1 MKLKSLSVPEG
12 VSSQVTHPHTT
23 VQALHKELQQKK
35 VIYEARVAELSAEI
49 QHLKKPGHKQLAE
62 VTNQPVLETTTGAGR
77 DRVKGQ
83 EELLRLKREYQ
94 QMRRERDGLARQVD
108 QLQGQLS
115 ERNVTGNNLLELG
128 NELEKVAEE
137 KSAVEQQVCASVLVC
152 HMSVL
157 GCAPVCMHVYRMSV
171 ACVSTGSQ
179 TLEIA
184 SLPSCPS
191 PPTPPLLPLP
201 SCPSPS
207 SPSCRW

>member
-1 MKLKSLSVPEG
+1 MKVKLKSLSVPEG

-49 QHLKKPGHKQLAE
+49 QHLKKPGHKQLGE
-62 VTNQPVLETTTGAGR
+62 VTNQPGLEDTTGAGR

-137 KSAVEQQVCASVLVC
+137 KSAVEQQVCASECVGVPHVC
-152 HMSVL
+152 V
-157 GCAPVCMHVYRMSV
+157 GVCTSMH
-171 ACVSTGSQ
+171 ACV
-179 TLEIA
+179 
-184 SLPSCPS
+184 
-191 PPTPPLLPLP
+191 
-201 SCPSPS
+201 
-207 SPSCRW
+207 

>member
-49 QHLKKPGHKQLAE
+49 QHLKKPGQKQLAE
-62 VTNQPVLETTTGAGR
+62 VTNQPGPGPGLGNTTGAGR

-137 KSAVEQQVCASVLVC
+137 KSAVEQQVCASECVDVPHVC
-152 HMSVL
+152 A
-157 GCAPVCMHVYRMSV
+157 GVCTSMH
-171 ACVSTGSQ
+171 ACV
-179 TLEIA
+179 
-184 SLPSCPS
+184 
-191 PPTPPLLPLP
+191 
-201 SCPSPS
+201 
-207 SPSCRW
+207 